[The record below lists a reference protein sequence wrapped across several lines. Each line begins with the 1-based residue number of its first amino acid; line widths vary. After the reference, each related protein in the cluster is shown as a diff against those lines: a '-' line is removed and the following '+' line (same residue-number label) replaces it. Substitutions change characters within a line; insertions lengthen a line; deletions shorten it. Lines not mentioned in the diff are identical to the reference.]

1 MTDCQERPRQIRRRL
16 HLRPV
21 RHRTGADDPIRTDD
35 LVITSDLLYQL
46 SYVGPQG
53 YPSTRAR
60 KCKRCAVRQ
69 TVLRPRLCMA
79 GSVESSQPTD
89 LLFEL
94 LLCALE
100 GVVDLLDIG
109 AQSQRYISV
118 GVALDVLMQ
127 DVLFKSRK

>member
-1 MTDCQERPRQIRRRL
+1 
-16 HLRPV
+16 
-21 RHRTGADDPIRTDD
+21 
-35 LVITSDLLYQL
+35 
-46 SYVGPQG
+46 
-53 YPSTRAR
+53 
-60 KCKRCAVRQ
+60 
-69 TVLRPRLCMA
+69 VLRPRLCMA